1 MPDHDELAK
10 LTPPT
15 IVTEPPV
22 TDSVSSVE
30 SDATPTTAIAMELG
44 SGDKSEEETGR
55 EGVELSPE
63 PSPEVADDHI
73 SILSKYISEDQ
84 VRMCIH
90 AYMYVCVVI
99 TLYIMYVLD
108 KRVHIWLWYV
118 YNQPRLSR
126 HLCPRRPCYHTG

>member
-1 MPDHDELAK
+1 MPDQDELAK

-30 SDATPTTAIAMELG
+30 SDATPTTTVAMELG
-44 SGDKSEEETGR
+44 GGDKSEEETGR
-55 EGVELSPE
+55 ERVELSPE

-84 VRMCIH
+84 VRMCTSTC
-90 AYMYVCVVI
+90 MRMCVCVL
-99 TLYIMYVLD
+99 LYDLY
-108 KRVHIWLWYV
+108 KRVHMWLSYMCTFATK
-118 YNQPRLSR
+118 L
-126 HLCPRRPCYHTG
+126 